1 MKLTTWNIEH
11 LRKPLMD
18 SSNPD
23 NFKRLSLIAQEI
35 TQINPDVLCI
45 IEAPGDPSL
54 IQNWIDLPFGN
65 GGLGGEYVVATI
77 EGTHDLIKSK
87 PNNPRGAIQSLYAM
101 KGTITTGDQW
111 IWFLIRRTIYNSC
124 FIGVQD
130 PKVWH
135 GLTGQK
141 QWPVNYWGEYT
152 SSKTEHWRHPQ
163 VLMLKLNS
171 FEIEIIGVHLKSKI
185 NMKTPFDKVT
195 KELTKQYVDEAL
207 KARIR
212 LATEAYDVRMYIE
225 QRFQQEP
232 NPRIIVCGDL
242 NDGPGREFFE
252 RQFLFFDLISNIQG
266 EVFFADRFLN
276 HALFDFKDEL
286 RWTTNFDDKVERW
299 ALQNLST
306 YKMPT
311 TKIDTTRK
319 QLIDHILFTQAFVN
333 KSKGPKVLAHSGLVE
348 HTIHEKIN
356 AGNPKKIR
364 TSDHRPVSVVISD
377 V

>member
-23 NFKRLSLIAQEI
+23 NFKRLSLINQEI

-45 IEAPGDPSL
+45 VEAPGDPTL
-54 IQNWIDLPFGN
+54 IQKWIDLPLDK
-65 GGLGGEYVVATI
+65 GGLDGEYIIATI
-77 EGTHDLIKSK
+77 DGTTDLISSK
-87 PNNPRGAIQSLYAM
+87 PNDPRGAIQSLYAM
-101 KGTITTGDQW
+101 KGTIVTGDQW
-111 IWFLIRRTIYNSC
+111 IWFLIRKTIYNSC

-141 QWPVNYWGEYT
+141 QWSVNYWGEYT
-152 SSKTEHWRHPQ
+152 SSKAEHWRHPQ
-163 VLMLKLNS
+163 VLMLKLNN

-185 NMKTPFDKVT
+185 NMKSPFDKVT
-195 KELTKQYVDEAL
+195 KERTKQYVDEAL
-207 KARIR
+207 KARVR

-242 NDGPGREFFE
+242 NDGPGKEFFE
-252 RQFLFFDLISNIQG
+252 RQFLFFDLVTNIQG
-266 EVFFADRFLN
+266 EVFFADKFLN

-306 YKMPT
+306 YKMPI

-333 KSKGPKVLAHSGLVE
+333 KSQGPKVLANSGFVE

-356 AGNPKKIR
+356 AANPKKYR
-364 TSDHRPVSVVISD
+364 TSDHRPVSIVISD